1 MSGAFHS
8 PLMASA
14 SSQFAA
20 ILEQRMNPE
29 SSTAAHHQALNKMK
43 SKLSTT
49 EKGSSIV
56 LLWALIV
63 GALTGFVGALFQIA
77 LARIATLKEILLRFL
92 EFTPGLPII
101 GSIVISGGN

>member
-1 MSGAFHS
+1 
-8 PLMASA
+8 
-14 SSQFAA
+14 
-20 ILEQRMNPE
+20 MNPD
-29 SSTAAHHQALNKMK
+29 SHNASHHRGINKII

-63 GALTGFVGALFQIA
+63 GALTGCIGALFQLA
-77 LARIATLKEILLRFL
+77 LAQIATIKEMFLKFL

-101 GSIVISGGN
+101 GSIVLSGVMVYITFLLIRKLAP